1 MECKNGIY
9 KMTTHNLKLIA
20 EFCQNHN
27 GDLNI
32 LKDMVDAAAEG
43 GATHAKIQTIF
54 ADDLSFRPEFEE
66 GRINKDGTVAV
77 IKRPFQAEYDRL
89 KGLELTYDQQSVF
102 VELCRSAGME
112 PLTTAFNLTS
122 IPMISDI
129 GWTSVKVASYDCGSI
144 PLIEELANNFEELII
159 STGATYD
166 NEIEAT
172 AKFLNARDTK
182 YTLLH
187 CVTIYPTPLEAM
199 HLNRLAYLRELCPS
213 VGLSD
218 HSMTTR
224 DGVKA
229 DLVAIHL
236 GADAIERHFTVLPED
251 QTRDGKVSITKIHL
265 RQMAEFAAMSYDEQA
280 LYLTENVPESSAML
294 GQRTRA
300 LSDAELL
307 NRAYYKG
314 RFCNK
319 FGGHQVFNWEP
330 MDLQKIGLKSLI

>member
-1 MECKNGIY
+1 
-9 KMTTHNLKLIA
+9 MTRHKVKLIA

-27 GDLNI
+27 GDFDI
-32 LKDMVDAAAEG
+32 LKRMVDAAAEG

-66 GRINKDGTVAV
+66 GRINEDGSVAV
-77 IKRPFQAEYDRL
+77 IKRPFQIEYDRL
-89 KGLELTYDQQSVF
+89 KGLELTYDQQRVF
-102 VELCRSAGME
+102 VELCRNAGME

-122 IPMISDI
+122 IPGIRDL
-129 GWTSVKVASYDCGSI
+129 GWTSVKVASYDCGAI
-144 PLIEELANNFEELII
+144 PLIEELADNFEELII
-159 STGATYD
+159 STGASYD

-172 AKFLNARDTK
+172 AKLLNARDTK

-213 VGLSD
+213 VGLSN
-218 HSMTTR
+218 HSMTAR

-236 GADAIERHFTVLPED
+236 GADVVERHFTVLPED
-251 QTRDGKVSITKIHL
+251 QTRDGKVSITKMHL
-265 RQMAEFAAMSYDEQA
+265 RQMAEFASMRYDEQA
-280 LYLTENVPESSAML
+280 LYLTENVPEMAAMMGHRSRLLSA
-294 GQRTRA
+294 
-300 LSDAELL
+300 DELL
-307 NRAYYKG
+307 NRAYYRG

-319 FGGHQVFNWEP
+319 VSGRQIFNWDQ
-330 MDLQKIGLKSLI
+330 MS

>member
-1 MECKNGIY
+1 
-9 KMTTHNLKLIA
+9 MTRHKVKLIA

-27 GDLNI
+27 GDFDI
-32 LKDMVDAAAEG
+32 LKRMVDAAAEG

-66 GRINKDGTVAV
+66 GRINEDGSVAV
-77 IKRPFQAEYDRL
+77 IKRPFQIEYDRL
-89 KGLELTYDQQSVF
+89 KGLELTYDQQRVF

-122 IPMISDI
+122 IPGIRDL

-144 PLIEELANNFEELII
+144 PLIEELADNFEELII
-159 STGATYD
+159 STGASYD

-172 AKFLNARDTK
+172 AKLLNARGTK

-251 QTRDGKVSITKIHL
+251 QTRDGKVSITKMHL
-265 RQMAEFAAMSYDEQA
+265 RQMADFASMSYDEQA
-280 LYLTENVPESSAML
+280 LYLIENVPEMAAMM
-294 GQRTRA
+294 GQGSRL
-300 LSDAELL
+300 LSNGELL
-307 NRAYYKG
+307 NRAYYRG

-319 FGGHQVFNWEP
+319 VSGREIFNWEP
-330 MDLQKIGLKSLI
+330 VS